1 MTETTHTPGPW
12 QHDTGFI
19 VAPDPT
25 GRFPDIYIAEVAV
38 DDDEDRIAPDAE
50 HGPNGDL
57 LAAAPDL
64 LAALEAFLSIDS
76 WDDETI
82 APRPLVQAARA
93 AVAKAKAA

>member
-1 MTETTHTPGPW
+1 MTQISHTHGPW

-50 HGPNGDL
+50 HGANGDL
-57 LAAAPDL
+57 LAAAPEL
-64 LAALEAFLSIDS
+64 LAALEAFLAIDS
-76 WDDETI
+76 WEDETI
-82 APRPLVQAARA
+82 APRALVEAARSAVARARA
-93 AVAKAKAA
+93 A